1 MRISATGNLI
11 VETALQDVHVLRF
24 LRPDL
29 REYLWDDA
37 DAPMSPLFREIQATA
52 LSDLVDGS
60 VLIVNLGLVDLITA
74 AFYRCLLG
82 IRADVR
88 ARHGQLVLCGL
99 SPLHRE
105 IFTLLRGPEVFTSA
119 RTEVEALRVARA
131 WLINPQTP
139 RRVRLSD
146 AVPDQP
152 VRVSRTARHA
162 YT

>member
-88 ARHGQLVLCGL
+88 APRPAGAVRPEPPAPGNFHPPAGAGGFHQRPHRSRALC
-99 SPLHRE
+99 
-105 IFTLLRGPEVFTSA
+105 
-119 RTEVEALRVARA
+119 VARA